1 MCIIMH
7 HIPAGT
13 FHQDIHYV
21 LWMHRWGARCTDALH
36 EPQIRHEVHCCAK
49 RCCNALKFKMHRW
62 TAKMHQ
68 RELACTAVP
77 RRRAVGCGHNTNWSS
92 MPRGFHRF
100 TTVYRDAQMQKNAMQ
115 CRALH
120 QATLSQRMLL
130 HFVLH
135 YLSSRHSPS
144 YEQRGVTLV

>member
-21 LWMHRWGARCTDALH
+21 LWMHRWGARCTEALH

-77 RRRAVGCGHNTNWSS
+77 RRRVVGCGHNQIGAQCHVDFIALPQCTA
-92 MPRGFHRF
+92 MHRC
-100 TTVYRDAQMQKNAMQ
+100 RRMQ
-115 CRALH
+115 CSAGHCIKQPCPKGCCYILYY
-120 QATLSQRMLL
+120 TIFPL
-130 HFVLH
+130 
-135 YLSSRHSPS
+135 
-144 YEQRGVTLV
+144 VTVHHMSNVGLP